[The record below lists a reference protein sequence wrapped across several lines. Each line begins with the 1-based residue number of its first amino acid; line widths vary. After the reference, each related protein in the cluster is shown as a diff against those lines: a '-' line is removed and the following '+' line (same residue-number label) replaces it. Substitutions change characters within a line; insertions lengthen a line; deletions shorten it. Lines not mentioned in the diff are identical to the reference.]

1 MTRSRMSLEEGL
13 CISLVSLSIM
23 VGFGLIVPEIAGSRL
38 RVPSMMNTSGSVV
51 THDRAF
57 HA

>member
-1 MTRSRMSLEEGL
+1 MSLEEGL